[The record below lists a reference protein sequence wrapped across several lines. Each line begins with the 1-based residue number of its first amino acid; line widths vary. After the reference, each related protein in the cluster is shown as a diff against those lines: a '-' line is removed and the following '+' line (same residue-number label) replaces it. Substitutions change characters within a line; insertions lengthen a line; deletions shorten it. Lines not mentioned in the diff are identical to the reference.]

1 LPLGEWLT
9 HTGAIFRMAGF
20 LGIFSRSGS
29 GSRNTLELEAKV
41 NAISRSQAVIEFA
54 LDGTIVAANQ
64 NFLSALGYAE
74 QEIIGKH
81 HRMFVDRDYAES
93 ADYRQFWQRL
103 NRGEFIAEKFLR
115 FAKGGKEIWIQASY
129 NPLLGADGKPFK
141 VIKFATD
148 VTAIELERRTSE
160 QERAERS
167 EQQAQIVRSL
177 AGGLKALADGDLTKE
192 LNDRFP
198 GEYEGLRADFNRT
211 VGALRDAMIS
221 ILASAGAVRNG
232 TNEITIAAD
241 DLSKRT
247 EQTAANLEETAAA
260 LNELTTSVKE
270 TAVNARQASGTV
282 ATTRGDAEKSGEI
295 VKQAVT
301 AMEQIEKSSEH
312 IGQIIGVIDEIAFQT
327 NLLALNAGV
336 EAARAGEA
344 GRGFAVVAQEVRALA
359 QRSAEAAK
367 EIKTLISASGQHVA
381 TGVKLVGSTGESLF
395 RIVGA
400 IANISDL
407 MNQMAGV
414 AETQSA
420 SLAQINTAISQMEQ
434 TTQQNSAMGEESAAA
449 AGSLAKEAA
458 SMADLVSRFEVDAG
472 RSTGTVVPLQKA
484 AAPRASQASKVASY
498 DGHRSAAVRK
508 PQAAQE
514 TDTWEDF

>member
-1 LPLGEWLT
+1 
-9 HTGAIFRMAGF
+9 MAGF
-20 LGIFSRSGS
+20 LGVFNRSNAG
-29 GSRNTLELEAKV
+29 NTLELEAKV
-41 NAISRSQAVIEFA
+41 NAISRSQAVIEFN

-74 QEIIGKH
+74 NEIVGKH
-81 HRMFVDRDYAES
+81 HRMFVDSDYAES

-115 FAKGGKEIWIQASY
+115 FGKGGKEIWIQASY
-129 NPLLGADGKPFK
+129 NPLLGPDGKPFK

-148 VTAIELERRTSE
+148 VTAIELERRRNE
-160 QERAERS
+160 EERAERA
-167 EQQAQIVRSL
+167 EQQARVVQSL
-177 AGGLKALADGDLTKE
+177 AAGLKALADGELTRE

-198 GEYEGLRADFNRT
+198 GEYEALRADFNRT
-211 VGALRDAMIS
+211 VGALREAMVS

-247 EQTAANLEETAAA
+247 EQTAANLQETAAA
-260 LNELTTSVKE
+260 LNELTESVRQ

-282 ATTRGDAEKSGEI
+282 AATRGDAEKSGDI

-367 EIKTLISASGQHVA
+367 EIKTLISTSGHHVE
-381 TGVKLVGSTGESLF
+381 TGVKLVASTGESLF
-395 RIVGA
+395 RIVAGV
-400 IANISDL
+400 ANISEL
-407 MNQMAGV
+407 MNQMAGA
-414 AETQSA
+414 AEAQSA
-420 SLAQINTAISQMEQ
+420 TLVQINTAISQMEQ

-449 AGSLAKEAA
+449 AGSLSREAA
-458 SMADLVSRFEVDAG
+458 SMADLVGKFDVGAG
-472 RSTGTVVPLQKA
+472 RSSASVVPLQRA
-484 AAPRASQASKVASY
+484 GVQRASQASKVASF
-498 DGHRSAAVRK
+498 DTHRSAAVRK
-508 PQAAQE
+508 PQAASE